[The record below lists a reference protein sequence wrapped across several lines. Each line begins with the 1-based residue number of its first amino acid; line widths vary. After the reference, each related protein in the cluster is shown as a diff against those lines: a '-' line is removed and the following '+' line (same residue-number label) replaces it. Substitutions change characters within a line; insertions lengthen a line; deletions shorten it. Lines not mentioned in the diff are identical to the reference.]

1 MRRIWNM
8 TADAGKGKSKQY
20 LIKMFLLL
28 NSIVWGVIAVVVAVT
43 LKGIGLMSSWSMAE
57 SILVSAGYGICL
69 VGLIGGT
76 VCILQNDGPDRTETG
91 RTLNAFSVKCKINF
105 KILHRL
111 YVGIL
116 SFLHTCYTMMCE
128 GTNV

>member
-8 TADAGKGKSKQY
+8 TADAGKGKSKQH

-57 SILVSAGYGICL
+57 SILVS
-69 VGLIGGT
+69 
-76 VCILQNDGPDRTETG
+76 G
-91 RTLNAFSVKCKINF
+91 RTDWRYRMYFTKRWS
-105 KILHRL
+105 
-111 YVGIL
+111 
-116 SFLHTCYTMMCE
+116 
-128 GTNV
+128 

>member
-8 TADAGKGKSKQY
+8 TADAGKGKSKQH

-76 VCILQNDGPDRTETG
+76 VCIYKTMVLTE
-91 RTLNAFSVKCKINF
+91 RILNRARKNIKRIQ
-105 KILHRL
+105 RE
-111 YVGIL
+111 
-116 SFLHTCYTMMCE
+116 M
-128 GTNV
+128 

>member
-8 TADAGKGKSKQY
+8 TADAGKGKSKQH

-57 SILVSAGYGICL
+57 VSAGYGICL

-76 VCILQNDGPDRTETG
+76 VCILQNDGPDRTYLEQ
-91 RTLNAFSVKCKINF
+91 SQEE
-105 KILHRL
+105 
-111 YVGIL
+111 Y
-116 SFLHTCYTMMCE
+116 
-128 GTNV
+128 

>member
-8 TADAGKGKSKQY
+8 TADAGKGKSKQH
-20 LIKMFLLL
+20 L

-69 VGLIGGT
+69 VGLIGGI
-76 VCILQNDGPDRTETG
+76 VCILQNDGPDRTYLEQ
-91 RTLNAFSVKCKINF
+91 RQEK
-105 KILHRL
+105 
-111 YVGIL
+111 Y
-116 SFLHTCYTMMCE
+116 
-128 GTNV
+128 

>member
-57 SILVSAGYGICL
+57 SILVSAGYSICL

-76 VCILQNDGPDRTETG
+76 ICILQNDGPDRTYLEQ
-91 RTLNAFSVKCKINF
+91 RQEE
-105 KILHRL
+105 H
-111 YVGIL
+111 
-116 SFLHTCYTMMCE
+116 
-128 GTNV
+128 